1 MYPIVQIAT
10 AETAVAETA
19 VADVAA
25 LIQTQQAYNAVNLVG
40 MGLIVGALLVLL
52 IRR

>member
-10 AETAVAETA
+10 AETAVA
-19 VADVAA
+19 DVAS

-40 MGLIVGALLVLL
+40 MGLIVGVLLVLL